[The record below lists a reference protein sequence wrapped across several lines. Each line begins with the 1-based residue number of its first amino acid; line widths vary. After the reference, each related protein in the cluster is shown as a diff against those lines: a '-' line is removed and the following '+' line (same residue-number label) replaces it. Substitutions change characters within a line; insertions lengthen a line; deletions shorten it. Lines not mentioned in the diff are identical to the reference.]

1 MAELTLT
8 TFLTLDGVMQ
18 APGGPSEDTAGDFP
32 YGGWLVPHADE
43 EMGKT
48 MDDIFSKAE
57 AFLLGRTTYDIFAA
71 HWPRITDT
79 DELVANK
86 LNSLPKYIASRTKT
100 IFDWNNSSLIRD
112 VVEEVGELKQRFSS
126 EVQVH
131 GSCGLSQTLIQHDL
145 IDEYR
150 LLIFP
155 VILGTG
161 KRLFGSGTVPSMLKF
176 VSSSSTSKGTVVSV
190 YRRAGKLQ
198 TGSFAL
204 D

>member
-1 MAELTLT
+1 MWVT
-8 TFLTLDGVMQ
+8 
-18 APGGPSEDTAGDFP
+18 
-32 YGGWLVPHADE
+32 
-43 EMGKT
+43 
-48 MDDIFSKAE
+48 
-57 AFLLGRTTYDIFAA
+57 
-71 HWPRITDT
+71 
-79 DELVANK
+79 
-86 LNSLPKYIASRTKT
+86 
-100 IFDWNNSSLIRD
+100 RD
-112 VVEEVGELKQRFSS
+112 RSNEYLQ
-126 EVQVH
+126 
-131 GSCGLSQTLIQHDL
+131 

-161 KRLFGSGTVPSMLKF
+161 KRLFGAGTIPSMLKL